1 MPSTPPT
8 PFRSSKPALPAGRS
22 LHPIAG
28 KPSFRPVAL
37 IDLSQPSL
45 LVLLSL
51 LALLSLVSPLLAQDS
66 RENADFKLAVN
77 LFNDRMYDLAS
88 QQFRQYISAYPNTA
102 QSIEARFYLGLVQM
116 QMKQYD
122 DARTTFQNF
131 ALSYVEHPR
140 APEAWLNVG
149 HAFHAVGSD
158 KEAALA
164 YERVKVFHPDSPLVP
179 EALLKAGEMRRDLGE
194 RDAAKQVFRSLIQG
208 YPDSKQ
214 VVSARLAIGELYAEE
229 GQLELAEEEA
239 RRVAQSDAPSPVRAA
254 ALFAIAKFQIGA
266 GLFSNAESTL
276 TGLLSRFGETDIAP
290 IATVELGKLEILTG
304 RAKPAAS
311 RLQALSVRKG
321 LDDSLKAEALFHLGV
336 AHESLKQYGQAGEAW
351 DRLIAASPAHPLAL
365 PARLRA
371 AGAAIAEKKFKRA
384 LDLAGRISADASADI
399 RGRALLLSARASI
412 GLKRP
417 GEASKYLKLYGN
429 EFPDDLRLV
438 SAYFNLGETYRE
450 VLSDCKNALR
460 IYEQIAEQAPGSP
473 IADDALF
480 AAALCQVELGDDADA
495 VTTYTDLQT
504 RFPANDHFEE
514 ARKAVD
520 FLETHKIKNRDVGI
534 GKLAELF
541 GGVLSEKPTPML
553 AYQLGEIY
561 FQDLKDYENATKQFE
576 NALRGG
582 LGPDETVTAS
592 FMRARSSH
600 LLSEVEPDALMT
612 AADQY
617 AKFIDQFPAN
627 QWTAD
632 AAFFAFQISS
642 ASSPYEQIVSEGR
655 KFLKNYPDSPNRE
668 AVILTLGE
676 LALANAQPADALRM
690 FGMVLAGP
698 SARTDEALYSA
709 GRAHAMNKQP
719 DSASAKWG
727 EVVARAE
734 HPRVTAL
741 ALSAL
746 ASEAL
751 SRKDYEA
758 AAGFLRTLSLE
769 YPYSSTGEK
778 AAADLPGVLS
788 QAGAYPEVIEL
799 LGPRAL
805 EPPGAGDAMPL
816 TELFTLAQAY
826 DRSGDKERALA
837 HYHRFLREGG
847 YLDPRASEAYYA
859 LGNLARIQGRTESA
873 SAYFREASS
882 RGSGSALSPDIAEL
896 LFSSEQ
902 YAEAARQFTAI
913 ADSSKV
919 PAEQRS
925 AYARAIVST
934 LRLDRVKDAD
944 KMITLF
950 EKKFG
955 KPKKERAEFQ
965 YERGQVYFRAKDYT
979 KAKDLFEKVADDFGD
994 TPQGP
999 WAEFYAAKVVEVTGD
1014 GEKAFEMY
1022 REIAKKYPDSEVKP
1036 RALLSAGNY
1045 HFNAERYEEA
1055 IGLYQQIMMSPEA
1068 AGDILP
1074 YAMTN
1079 LIEAYQSVKLYDNA
1093 LQTTRDFI
1101 QRYPN
1106 DASVVDKKV
1115 RIGTLYTKIGYYD
1128 QAIFQFQALLPE
1140 AGNAAEAELRYNIG
1154 EAYYYKGEYQQAI
1167 LEFLKVPY
1175 LASGKGNVDWTA
1187 TSFYMAGQSYEKMMK
1202 FDEAISM
1209 YQQVVERPGID
1220 ANFKAAARKEI
1231 DRVKL
1236 LNKSSK

>member
-1 MPSTPPT
+1 MLLTVVFP
-8 PFRSSKPALPAGRS
+8 
-22 LHPIAG
+22 
-28 KPSFRPVAL
+28 L
-37 IDLSQPSL
+37 I
-45 LVLLSL
+45 
-51 LALLSLVSPLLAQDS
+51 AQDS
-66 RENADFKLAVN
+66 KENADFKLAVN
-77 LFNDRMYDLAS
+77 LYNDRMYDLAS
-88 QQFRQYISAYPNTA
+88 QQFKQFISAYPNTA

-122 DARTTFQNF
+122 EARTTFQNF

-158 KEAALA
+158 REAALA

-179 EALLKAGEMRRDLGE
+179 EALLRAGEMRRDLGE

-214 VVSARLAIGELYAEE
+214 VVTARLAIGELYAEE

-239 RRVAQSDAPSPVRAA
+239 RRVARSDAPSPVRAA

-266 GLFSNAESTL
+266 GLFSNAETTL
-276 TGLLSRFGETDIAP
+276 TGLLGRFAETDVAP

-304 RAKPAAS
+304 RARPATG
-311 RLQALSVRKG
+311 RLQAISVRKG
-321 LDDSLKAEALFHLGV
+321 VDDSLRAEALFHLG
-336 AHESLKQYGQAGEAW
+336 AAYENLKQYTQAGEAW
-351 DRLIAASPAHPLAL
+351 DRLIAANPGHPLVL

-371 AGAAIAEKKFKRA
+371 AGAALAEKKFKRA
-384 LDLAGRISADASADI
+384 LDLAGRIPPDTTSPY
-399 RGRALLLSARASI
+399 RERALLLCAQAAI

-417 GEASKYLKLYGN
+417 AEAAKYLKLYGT
-429 EFPDDLRLV
+429 EFPDDPRLV
-438 SAYFNLGETYRE
+438 AATFSLGESYRGE
-450 VLSDCKNALR
+450 LSDCKNALR
-460 IYEQIAEQAPGSP
+460 VFEQIAEQAPGSAF
-473 IADDALF
+473 ADDALF
-480 AAALCQVELGDDADA
+480 AAAGCQQELGNDADA
-495 VTTYTDLQT
+495 VTTLTDLQT

-514 ARKAVD
+514 AGKAID
-520 FLETHKIKNRDVGI
+520 FLETHRIKNRDVGI
-534 GKLAELF
+534 GKLAELL

-561 FQDLKDYENATKQFE
+561 FKDLKDYENAGKQFE

-582 LGPDETVTAS
+582 LGPEETVTAS
-592 FMRARSSH
+592 FMRARSYH
-600 LLSEVEPDALMT
+600 LLSEIEPDALMT
-612 AADQY
+612 AAGLY
-617 AKFIDQFPAN
+617 GKFIEQFPAN
-627 QWTAD
+627 DWTAD

-642 ASSPYEQIVSEGR
+642 STSPYEVTVREGR
-655 KFLKNYPDSPNRE
+655 KFLKNYPDSPHRE
-668 AVILTLGE
+668 AVIMSLGE
-676 LALANAQPADALRM
+676 LSLANAQPAEALRL
-690 FGMVLAGP
+690 FAMVLAGP
-698 SARTDEALYSA
+698 SPRTDEALYAS
-709 GRAHAMNKQP
+709 GRAYVMLKQP
-719 DSASAKWG
+719 DSASARWRA
-727 EVVARAE
+727 VVDRGE

-746 ASEAL
+746 SSDAMA
-751 SRKDYEA
+751 RKDYEA
-758 AAGFLRTLSLE
+758 AAGYMRTLSSE

-788 QAGAYPEVIEL
+788 LAGAYPEVIAL
-799 LGPRAL
+799 LGGHAQGPAA
-805 EPPGAGDAMPL
+805 AGDGAPL
-816 TELFTLAQAY
+816 ADLFTLAQAY
-826 DRSGDKERALA
+826 DRSGDKEQALA
-837 HYHRFLREGG
+837 NYHRFLRGGG
-847 YLDPRASEAYYA
+847 YLDPRASETYYA
-859 LGNLARIQGRTESA
+859 LGNLARLQGRTEAA
-873 SAYFREASS
+873 SAYFREASLL
-882 RGSGSALSPDIAEL
+882 GSGSALSPDIAEL

-919 PAEQRS
+919 PAEQQA

-934 LRLDRVKDAD
+934 LRLDRLKDAD
-944 KMITLF
+944 KMIAAF

-955 KPKKERAEFQ
+955 KPKKTRAEFQ
-965 YERGQVYFRAKDYT
+965 YERGQVYFRTKDYA
-979 KAKDLFEKVADDFGD
+979 KAKDLFEKVADDYGD
-994 TPQGP
+994 TPQAP

-1014 GEKAFEMY
+1014 AEKAFGLY
-1022 REIAKKYPDSEVKP
+1022 KEIAKKYPGSEVKP

-1055 IGLYQQIMMSPEA
+1055 IGLYQQIMASPET

-1079 LIEAYQSVKLYDNA
+1079 LIEAYESVKLYDNA

-1106 DASVVDKKV
+1106 DASVVDKKI

-1140 AGNAAEAELRYNIG
+1140 AGSSAEAELRYNIG

-1175 LASGKGNVDWTA
+1175 LASGAGNVDWTA

-1209 YQQVVERPGID
+1209 YQQVVDRPGID

-1236 LNKSSK
+1236 LNKSSR